1 MPRCRHDP
9 TLFSNEIA
17 TVSTSRRRRTARR
30 QLRDASSERLEREQ
44 YHQDLAVAEQLG
56 FIDRRPRVTG
66 RHASNNSDREIFQP
80 YIGSYAGPDVEMD
93 VDVEAVDLPSAAH
106 AAYHRMRR
114 YAEIRENISNRWTEL
129 ELIVTATYLSC
140 QKTYSNW
147 TVFPDAFVLPPNTC
161 TCTETAVHT
170 RKLHLIGITH
180 VVRLVH
186 YGYFAC
192 SPDKPRTAFS
202 IPVMQFHHFLWET
215 AVLLTY
221 SFVKALSTF
230 LDSRC
235 KLPLYARGSRH
246 KKRNLRVP
254 FSHSVELYSRVLQL
268 SNSIHTQGLSLSTT
282 DQWASKCPR
291 CFGPRE
297 GEVKVDESEPDI
309 IMALDGNFQQRHY
322 AYASK
327 DNPPESKYPHAF
339 IPPSRIVADAV
350 TFAATDSAA
359 EGIDPPCA
367 DSHKAANDIRGETT
381 WEKCDDNGLFG
392 SACRHDIPLLFVNI
406 HKTGEKLY
414 YPISILNHVLSVFPQ
429 HKVGILYD
437 LGCQLET
444 HVRKRGLLTERV
456 GDLMFGTSVFHA
468 YAHEWSC
475 QVKYNP
481 RLNWWWGLSDGE
493 CLERLWAFLSPLIST
508 LRVSTRLHRLT
519 AIQAR
524 SDYYTNQLNES
535 AAVWLSQKLKHAK
548 VVHRV
553 SREALEEL
561 HAIRDP
567 NTGRQLYTN
576 DFFEQQWRDER
587 NYHVNSSTDERQEVE
602 LGRLLS
608 LEIELEQA
616 WATVPMTPE
625 QVVNWANTVDR
636 VQTNLAA
643 QRARVA
649 TNGVVDNLPPEQK
662 DKLRILWYL
671 KTELR
676 RAFLSLVEEKQ
687 PLLRVCRAGESS
699 TLGTRGQQ
707 RVLDALRKR
716 ANKLKTVLEAYNTQA
731 TEFAASNPN
740 RPAPPTITHT
750 NLLRLQ
756 ADDTFWND
764 GLFTNANK
772 PWAIDPHTQDGIR
785 RLASHQRSAEEI
797 RRLGWEARRLMRWAT
812 HYHTQ
817 HVALLAALNDYITDP
832 DRPANIPPLLDS
844 LVNHPFLV
852 NHRSLDDKL
861 KSCEVIVHAETI
873 HLCTLQ
879 LDWNRN
885 IHKVVAD
892 TPAQTDDETILEL
905 WNVQI
910 NRIKLSLAYGFL
922 SGIPGDLAS
931 NQIHVLNGGAVEDV
945 PFEDEDPEEED
956 EDEETYLANIEDI
969 LAETMRADLEQENG
983 VVV

>member
-1 MPRCRHDP
+1 
-9 TLFSNEIA
+9 
-17 TVSTSRRRRTARR
+17 
-30 QLRDASSERLEREQ
+30 
-44 YHQDLAVAEQLG
+44 
-56 FIDRRPRVTG
+56 
-66 RHASNNSDREIFQP
+66 
-80 YIGSYAGPDVEMD
+80 
-93 VDVEAVDLPSAAH
+93 
-106 AAYHRMRR
+106 
-114 YAEIRENISNRWTEL
+114 
-129 ELIVTATYLSC
+129 
-140 QKTYSNW
+140 
-147 TVFPDAFVLPPNTC
+147 
-161 TCTETAVHT
+161 
-170 RKLHLIGITH
+170 
-180 VVRLVH
+180 
-186 YGYFAC
+186 
-192 SPDKPRTAFS
+192 
-202 IPVMQFHHFLWET
+202 
-215 AVLLTY
+215 
-221 SFVKALSTF
+221 
-230 LDSRC
+230 
-235 KLPLYARGSRH
+235 
-246 KKRNLRVP
+246 
-254 FSHSVELYSRVLQL
+254 
-268 SNSIHTQGLSLSTT
+268 
-282 DQWASKCPR
+282 
-291 CFGPRE
+291 
-297 GEVKVDESEPDI
+297 
-309 IMALDGNFQQRHY
+309 MALDGNFQQRHY

-339 IPPSRIVADAV
+339 IPPSRIVANAV

-456 GDLMFGTSVFHA
+456 GDLMFGTSVFT
-468 YAHEWSC
+468 
-475 QVKYNP
+475 P
-481 RLNWWWGLSDGE
+481 
-493 CLERLWAFLSPLIST
+493 
-508 LRVSTRLHRLT
+508 
-519 AIQAR
+519 IQAR

-587 NYHVNSSTDERQEVE
+587 NYHLNSSTDERQEVE

-625 QVVNWANTVDR
+625 QVVNRANTVDR
-636 VQTNLAA
+636 VQTDLAA

-750 NLLRLQ
+750 NLLCLQ
-756 ADDTFWND
+756 ADDTFWNN
-764 GLFTNANK
+764 GLFTNANE

-817 HVALLAALNDYITDP
+817 HVALLAALNDHITDP

-852 NHRSLDDKL
+852 NHRSLDNKL

-879 LDWNRN
+879 LDWNRDM
-885 IHKVVAD
+885 HKVVAD

-922 SGIPGDLAS
+922 SGIPGDLTS

-956 EDEETYLANIEDI
+956 KDEETYLANIEDI

>member
-1 MPRCRHDP
+1 QQYQAIKCSSHIKQHHFNILWLDSSPHSTLPLNHPFPPPAPTQHFDPAIATYLDVLMPRCRHDP

-114 YAEIRENISNRWTEL
+114 YAEIHL
-129 ELIVTATYLSC
+129 LQLD
-140 QKTYSNW
+140 
-147 TVFPDAFVLPPNTC
+147 VFPDAFVLPPNTC

-186 YGYFAC
+186 CGYFAC

-215 AVLLTY
+215 AVLSTY

-230 LDSRC
+230 LDSRS

-587 NYHVNSSTDERQEVE
+587 NYHLNSSTDERQEVE

-625 QVVNWANTVDR
+625 QVVNRANTVDR
-636 VQTNLAA
+636 VQTDLAA

-750 NLLRLQ
+750 NLLCLQ

-764 GLFTNANK
+764 GLFTNANE

-817 HVALLAALNDYITDP
+817 HVALLAALNDHITDP

-861 KSCEVIVHAETI
+861 KSY
-873 HLCTLQ
+873 
-879 LDWNRN
+879 
-885 IHKVVAD
+885 
-892 TPAQTDDETILEL
+892 DETILEL

-910 NRIKLSLAYGFL
+910 NRIKLSLAY
-922 SGIPGDLAS
+922 
-931 NQIHVLNGGAVEDV
+931 DV